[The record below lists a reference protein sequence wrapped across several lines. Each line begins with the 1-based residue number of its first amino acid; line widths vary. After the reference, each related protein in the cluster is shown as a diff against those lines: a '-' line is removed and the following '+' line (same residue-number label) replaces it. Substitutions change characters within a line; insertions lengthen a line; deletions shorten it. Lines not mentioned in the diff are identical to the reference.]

1 MNTKQKLVLSLLL
14 VSLVVFSSEKTA
26 VAGNQSDIFNVQEQ
40 IRIIS
45 EKIKYLQ
52 SLIATLQEK
61 LKTENKILA
70 ESYLVMDIMDISDNS
85 VVMEKNIQKTY
96 PIASITKLINAVV
109 ASENIDPAQTIT
121 LTKEMLK
128 PDGYSPSLFLGLSVS
143 SKNLLKASLIQST
156 NDAAE
161 ALSYFVG
168 NEKFVGLMNQKAK
181 ALEMN
186 NTYFYD
192 AHGLSSRNRSTARDI
207 FNLLRHIYE
216 KRPEILSIGRD
227 DNFWLP
233 DPTGKML
240 KFKNVNNFHDHPYF
254 IGGKT
259 GYLPEAKQ
267 SLASL
272 FNINGRVFAVIL
284 LRSPDRQ
291 SDALKIVDWIKTNL

>member
-1 MNTKQKLVLSLLL
+1 MNAKQKLVLSL
-14 VSLVVFSSEKTA
+14 SLVFLTVFSSAKTA
-26 VAGNQSDIFNVQEQ
+26 AAGNQSDIFNVQEQ

-45 EKIKYLQ
+45 EKIKHLQ
-52 SLIATLQEK
+52 SLIAGLQEK

-70 ESYLVMDIMDISDNS
+70 ESYLVMDMSDNS
-85 VVMEKNIQKTY
+85 VVMEKNIHKTY
-96 PIASITKLINAVV
+96 PIASITKLMNAVV
-109 ASENIDPAQTIT
+109 ASENIDLAQAIT

-128 PDGYSPSLFLGLSVS
+128 PDGYSPSLFLGLNVS
-143 SKNLLKASLIQST
+143 AKNLLKASLIQST

-181 ALEMN
+181 ALEMKD
-186 NTYFYD
+186 TYFYD
-192 AHGLSSRNRSTARDI
+192 AHGLSSRNRSTVRDI

-216 KRPEILSIGRD
+216 KRPEILNIGKD

-240 KFKNVNNFHDHPYF
+240 KFKNVNNFYSHPDF

-284 LRSPDRQ
+284 LRSPNRQ